1 MKRHFAQ
8 TKADKQADWLARFSD
23 AVVTLEPRHAG
34 RIDWDTAKHLFFS
47 GMTVSDAA
55 DQYVRNHQEV

>member
-8 TKADKQADWLARFSD
+8 TKAQQQADWLARFSD

-47 GMTVSDAA
+47 GMSVSEAA
-55 DQYVRNHQEV
+55 GQYVRNRQEV